1 MKNWGEISPKVNLET
16 AIVLNFHLCFLTY
29 LQEPYKVDGIIP
41 SLMEK
46 LRFNERTCGFL
57 NLVLRG

>member
-1 MKNWGEISPKVNLET
+1 M
-16 AIVLNFHLCFLTY
+16 LNFHLCFLTY

-41 SLMEK
+41 FLMEK
-46 LRFNERTCGFL
+46 LRFNERICGFL